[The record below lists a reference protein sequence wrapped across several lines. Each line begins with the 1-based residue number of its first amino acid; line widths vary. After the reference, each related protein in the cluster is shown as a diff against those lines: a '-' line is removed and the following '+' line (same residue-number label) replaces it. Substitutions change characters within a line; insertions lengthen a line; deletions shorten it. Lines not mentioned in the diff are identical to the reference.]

1 MAQEQAYLFLVFSL
15 TGVSIGILF
24 DFFRVLRKTY
34 KTSDI
39 ITYIEDIIFWI
50 LAGIIILYSIWY
62 FNNGEIRLFMVIGII
77 LGALIYTL
85 TLSNIFIKINS
96 FLMSIIK
103 KILKFLYKI
112 FSMPINIIKK
122 AVIKI
127 YNKLIL
133 IKGKYN
139 KSSKEATKNKKTKKI
154 NNFVN

>member
-62 FNNGEIRLFMVIGII
+62 FNNGEIRLFMIIGII

-139 KSSKEATKNKKTKKI
+139 KSSKETTKNKKTKKI

>member
-62 FNNGEIRLFMVIGII
+62 FNNGEIRLFMIIGII

-127 YNKLIL
+127 CNKLIL